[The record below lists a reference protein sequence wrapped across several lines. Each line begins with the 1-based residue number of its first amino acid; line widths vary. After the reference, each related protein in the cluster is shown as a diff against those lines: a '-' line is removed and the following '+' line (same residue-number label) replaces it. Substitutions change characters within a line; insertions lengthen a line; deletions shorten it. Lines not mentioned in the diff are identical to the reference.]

1 MRTFSVLLMTS
12 VVFLG
17 FTNARAEQTW
27 RAVGGS
33 TSMFFFDSI
42 LAVNGFTLSPIS
54 QTGTDPF
61 GMENSVAFMITRDS
75 DLRFKSQ
82 DSIFRLF
89 DGGKTVQK
97 GGFSI
102 KYGPYEASF
111 HDFRIQVNG
120 PELQDGLTMYG
131 GSNPNTPFKLDIKMP
146 GAFFNPMY
154 GQLYVGCCDV
164 FL

>member
-61 GMENSVAFMITRDS
+61 GMENSVAFMGNDIGVARQHDTARDVRA
-75 DLRFKSQ
+75 DRGIEIGLAAFLVINPDMRHVPAIEIILDFGDERQ
-82 DSIFRLF
+82 I
-89 DGGKTVQK
+89 
-97 GGFSI
+97 GFAARRVMRH
-102 KYGPYEASF
+102 EAAQ
-111 HDFRIQVNG
+111 HRG
-120 PELQDGLTMYG
+120 
-131 GSNPNTPFKLDIKMP
+131 
-146 GAFFNPMY
+146 
-154 GQLYVGCCDV
+154 
-164 FL
+164 